1 MKKINFTASRLVV
14 RLSQQRDPEGWAFS
28 LCDFIAAYTRSH
40 LVCYYRFQGKG
51 AAVQTGMKLA
61 AKIGLP
67 AVPQKFSTESSVFQ
81 LAMENG
87 KAVVQTEE
95 NGPFGGILLDGAMRS
110 GVALYVQSSGDQ
122 GGLLIA
128 NHSAPFHYDAE
139 FISVLEQFAELVS
152 CYRGGIDG

>member
-1 MKKINFTASRLVV
+1 MKKMNFTASRLVV
-14 RLSQQRDPEGWAFS
+14 RLSQQRDPEEWAFT
-28 LCDFIAAYTRSH
+28 LCDFVAAYTRSH
-40 LVCYYRFQGKG
+40 LVCYYRLHVKS
-51 AAVQTGMKLA
+51 AAAQAGMKLA

-67 AVPQKFSTESSVFQ
+67 EVPQKFSTESPVFQ

-95 NGPFGGILLDGAMRS
+95 NGPFGELLLDDAMRS
-110 GVALYVQSSGDQ
+110 GVALYVQNSGHP

-152 CYRGGIDG
+152 CYRGGTDG

>member
-1 MKKINFTASRLVV
+1 MKKDDFTASRLVL
-14 RLSQQRDPEGWAFS
+14 RLSQQKDPEGWAFT
-28 LCDFIAAYTRSH
+28 LCDFVAARTSSQ
-40 LVCYYRFQGKG
+40 LVCFYTVQGRS
-51 AAVQTGMKLA
+51 AAARSGMKLA
-61 AKIGLP
+61 VKIGLP
-67 AVPQKFSTESSVFQ
+67 EVPQRFSTESPVFQ

-87 KAVVQTEE
+87 KAVVQTEVKS
-95 NGPFGGILLDGAMRS
+95 PFGEILLDDAMRS
-110 GVALYVQSSGDQ
+110 GIALYVHSSGDI